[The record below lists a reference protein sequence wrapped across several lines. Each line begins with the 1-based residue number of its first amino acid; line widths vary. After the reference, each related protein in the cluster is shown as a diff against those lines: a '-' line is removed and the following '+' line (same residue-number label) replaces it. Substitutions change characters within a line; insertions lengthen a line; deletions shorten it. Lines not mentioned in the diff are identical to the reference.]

1 MMFAVDAVDAVL
13 RSSAVLLLGFAA
25 LALLRRRS
33 AALRH
38 RVLLLTLSGAA
49 LAAPL
54 TLVLP
59 GWSIHL
65 PVPVS
70 TASAFPATGATA
82 PRASIATPGA
92 PAVAGDSRV
101 APPADAPQPWASLAQ
116 AMGRIWAAGVLA
128 GLALLAAGLIRLARV
143 GARAVRLEDGP
154 WHDAMRA
161 AARRHRI
168 GRPIVLLLSDA
179 SDLVAT
185 WGVLRPRVLL
195 PAQAAAWPAARIRL
209 VLDHELAHIAR
220 RDWLWQIGADLLRTL
235 YWFNPLFWIA
245 CRRLRR
251 ESEQACDDA
260 VLESGVPGRDYAA
273 QLLEI
278 ATESRRP
285 GPRWAPVVPM
295 ARPSTLER
303 RVAAMLNPRLDRR
316 VPSRRALA
324 VTFVMLVGITLSI
337 ASFSAAQNGRRPLVG
352 AIYDPTGAVLPG
364 VALAL
369 EDAQAFTWQ
378 ATTDAA
384 GRFEFPPVEPG
395 VYRLEARLPGF
406 KQFRHEFALTNA
418 ADWDRAITL
427 QVGQVSESIA
437 VRASRTPRTGPA
449 AAPAT
454 GPVPVRVGGNI
465 RAPRKLH
472 DQKPV
477 FPASMREAGR
487 EGIVPLDAVI
497 GQDGLVHSARVL
509 SAHVHPDFAA
519 AALDAVRQ
527 WRFSPT
533 LLNGNPVDVVMTV
546 SIEFSLSDTP

>member
-1 MMFAVDAVDAVL
+1 MMFAVDVVL

-25 LALLRRRS
+25 LASLRRRS

-38 RVLLLTLSGAA
+38 RVLLLTLSGAV
-49 LAAPL
+49 LVVPL

-59 GWSIHL
+59 AWSVHL

-70 TASAFPATGATA
+70 TASVSTASGATA
-82 PRASIATPGA
+82 PHPSTAPPGA
-92 PAVAGDSRV
+92 PAVAGDSRG
-101 APPADAPQPWASLAQ
+101 APPEGAPQASASLPQ
-116 AMGRIWAAGVLA
+116 TLGLIWLAGVLA
-128 GLALLAAGLIRLARV
+128 GLALLAAGLMRLARV
-143 GARAVRLEDGP
+143 GAGSIRLEEGP
-154 WHDAMRA
+154 WHDAMRDA
-161 AARRHRI
+161 ASRHGI
-168 GRPIVLLLSDA
+168 GRPIVLLLSEA

-195 PAQAAAWPAARIRL
+195 PAQAAGWPGARIRL
-209 VLDHELAHIAR
+209 VLDHELAHVAR
-220 RDWLWQIGADLLRTL
+220 RDWLWQMAADVLRAL

-278 ATESRRP
+278 ATESRRA
-285 GPRWAPVVPM
+285 GPRWAPAVPM

-303 RVAAMLNPRLDRR
+303 RVAAMLNPRLDRT
-316 VPSRRALA
+316 VPSRRSLA
-324 VTFVMLVGITLSI
+324 AAAVMLLGITLSV

-364 VALAL
+364 VELTL

-384 GRFEFPPVEPG
+384 GRFEFLPVEPG
-395 VYRLEARLPGF
+395 VYKLEARLPGF
-406 KQFRHEFALTNA
+406 KQFRHEFPLTNA

-427 QVGQVSESIA
+427 QVGQVSESVA
-437 VRASRTPRTGPA
+437 VRASRMPRTGPA

-487 EGIVPLDAVI
+487 EGVVPIEALI